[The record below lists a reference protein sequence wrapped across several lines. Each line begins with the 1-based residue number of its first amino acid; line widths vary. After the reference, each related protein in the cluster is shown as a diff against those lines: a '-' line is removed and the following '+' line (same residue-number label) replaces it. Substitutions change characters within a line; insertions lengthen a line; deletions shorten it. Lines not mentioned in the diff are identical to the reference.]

1 MGDQEST
8 DPSATRAEVV
18 GALSLA
24 IDLGLGLP
32 MEHMLRSTIIA
43 TGLARHLGLDDKAQ
57 GTVYYATLVTWIGCT
72 ADSHEMADWFGD
84 DRAFRRAS
92 YEVDWSGLPFWRL
105 LVAHAGRGQ
114 APMGRLTRATSMLA
128 TPRAH
133 MRRLMQSHCASA
145 TQLAR
150 HAGLGEDVCAALD
163 FTFERWD
170 GGGLPRGASGTEI
183 PIEMRIIHLA
193 EVAEVYLARDGVA
206 GALEMARARSGRQ
219 FDPSVVAAFA
229 TCAEE
234 LTAACADPD
243 AWRVVLELAPDDR
256 PLTESELDQLIQAM
270 SDFADLKAP
279 SVSGHSRAVAELATK
294 AAEQFGLDETQ
305 TRVVRRAGLVHDIGR
320 MGVSNGIWE
329 KAGPLTQSERERVRL
344 YPYLTRRVLDR
355 VPALQAVAAV
365 AGAHQERL
373 DGSGYPHGLAAVSLS
388 PAQRLLAAADV
399 YCGLTEDRHYR
410 PALTA
415 TDAAARLQDEAR
427 AGRLDTQAV
436 RAVLAAAGERV
447 PRRHTWPD
455 GLTEREVEVL
465 RLVARGHGNAAIAA
479 RLHIAEKTVRNHV
492 EHIYGKIDINNRTGA
507 SLYALRQGILPTPHS
522 H

>member
-1 MGDQEST
+1 
-8 DPSATRAEVV
+8 
-18 GALSLA
+18 
-24 IDLGLGLP
+24 
-32 MEHMLRSTIIA
+32 
-43 TGLARHLGLDDKAQ
+43 
-57 GTVYYATLVTWIGCT
+57 
-72 ADSHEMADWFGD
+72 
-84 DRAFRRAS
+84 
-92 YEVDWSGLPFWRL
+92 
-105 LVAHAGRGQ
+105 
-114 APMGRLTRATSMLA
+114 
-128 TPRAH
+128 
-133 MRRLMQSHCASA
+133 
-145 TQLAR
+145 
-150 HAGLGEDVCAALD
+150 
-163 FTFERWD
+163 
-170 GGGLPRGASGTEI
+170 
-183 PIEMRIIHLA
+183 
-193 EVAEVYLARDGVA
+193 
-206 GALEMARARSGRQ
+206 
-219 FDPSVVAAFA
+219 
-229 TCAEE
+229 
-234 LTAACADPD
+234 
-243 AWRVVLELAPDDR
+243 
-256 PLTESELDQLIQAM
+256 
-270 SDFADLKAP
+270 
-279 SVSGHSRAVAELATK
+279 
-294 AAEQFGLDETQ
+294 
-305 TRVVRRAGLVHDIGR
+305 VHDIGR

-329 KAGPLTQSERERVRL
+329 KPGPLTQSERERVRL

-427 AGRLDTQAV
+427 SGRLDTQAV